1 MVGCGGAW
9 SAAWC
14 WAFVGSGEPGG
25 WEVCW
30 VWEVCWAWGGSR
42 ALKRSGGSLACR
54 EGAGMEYHLREG
66 GGDGRSE
73 RHFVQLVKSISEHSK
88 RWVASHT

>member
-30 VWEVCWAWGGSR
+30 VWGGSR

-54 EGAGMEYHLREG
+54 EGAGMEYHPREG
-66 GGDGRSE
+66 GGGWGREE
-73 RHFVQLVKSISEHSK
+73 R
-88 RWVASHT
+88 ASLCTVS